1 MIEIVSYDY
10 SQRYKHETSE
20 ASPQEEKKIKTQWL
34 KMLNF
39 FPNTIVP
46 TGKQFDR
53 PLTSYL
59 GVELNERNDWEI

>member
-1 MIEIVSYDY
+1 
-10 SQRYKHETSE
+10 
-20 ASPQEEKKIKTQWL
+20 
-34 KMLNF
+34 MLNF

-53 PLTSYL
+53 PTGKQFDRPVTSYL